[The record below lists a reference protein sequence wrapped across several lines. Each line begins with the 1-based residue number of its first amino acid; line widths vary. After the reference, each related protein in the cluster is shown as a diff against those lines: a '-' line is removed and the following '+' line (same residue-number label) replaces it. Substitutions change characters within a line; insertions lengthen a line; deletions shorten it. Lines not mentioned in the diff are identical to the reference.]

1 MDAAP
6 QISVLVPAYNE
17 ERFLPATLTSVHQ
30 CFTEIGLDAYEIIV
44 CDNNSTD
51 ATAKVAAA
59 HGARVVFEPHNQI
72 ARARNTAA
80 RAARGAW
87 LLFLDADT
95 LLNTALLQRTIDAFQ
110 SGKIGAGGAV
120 VRLDGPSVTW
130 TARCVVRLWR
140 FLSVSGRLAAG
151 SYLYCRRD
159 AWEQTG
165 GFDEDVYVTEELW
178 FSRKLKK
185 WCRKHR
191 LKFHII
197 TDATVIT
204 SARKLEWYTP
214 SQLVRQMI
222 QLSLPWAMK
231 NRHNCAV
238 WYDRPATTSPAW
250 PEKPADCP
258 RAPSN

>member
-1 MDAAP
+1 MTHAAP
-6 QISVLVPAYNE
+6 QISVLIPAYNE
-17 ERFLPATLTSVHQ
+17 ERFLPGALDSVRQ
-30 CFTEIGLDAYEIIV
+30 CFRDLAFDAYEIVV

-51 ATAKVAAA
+51 ATGAVAVA

-80 RAARGAW
+80 RSARGEW

-95 LLNTALLQRTIDAFQ
+95 LLNVPLLERTLRAFR
-110 SGKIGAGGAV
+110 SGRVGAGGAV
-120 VRLDGPSVTW
+120 VALDGPCVTW
-130 TARCVVRLWR
+130 AARCVVWLWKL
-140 FLSVSGRLAAG
+140 LSVTGRLAAG

-178 FSRKLKK
+178 FSRKLKR
-185 WCRKHR
+185 WCRQR
-191 LKFHII
+191 GLTFHII
-197 TDATVIT
+197 TDAVAIT

-214 SQLVRQMI
+214 TQLIRQMI

-231 NRHNCAV
+231 DRRRCAV
-238 WYDRPATTSPAW
+238 WYDRPASPTGSGG
-250 PEKPADCP
+250 PGG
-258 RAPSN
+258 

>member
-1 MDAAP
+1 MNHAP
-6 QISVLVPAYNE
+6 PQVSVLVPAYNE
-17 ERFLPATLTSVHQ
+17 ERFLPATLESVRHSFRETS
-30 CFTEIGLDAYEIIV
+30 FAAYEIVV

-51 ATAKVAAA
+51 GTAAVAAA

-80 RAARGAW
+80 RAARGDW

-95 LLNTALLQRTIDAFQ
+95 LMNTALLDRTLRAFQ
-110 SGKIGAGGAV
+110 SGRVGAGGAV
-120 VRLDGPSVTW
+120 VALDGPCVTW
-130 TARCVVRLWR
+130 AARCVVHLWKL
-140 FLSVSGRLAAG
+140 LSVAGRLAAG

-178 FSRKLKK
+178 FSRKLKR
-185 WCRKHR
+185 WCRQR
-191 LKFHII
+191 GLKFHII
-197 TDATVIT
+197 TDAMVIT

-214 SQLVRQMI
+214 EQLMRQMI

-231 NRHNCAV
+231 DRRRCAV
-238 WYDRPATTSPAW
+238 WYERPASPAG
-250 PEKPADCP
+250 PVEPGH
-258 RAPSN
+258 